1 MHSRENLQRFA
12 PFGSLESLLS
22 LPAFTKH
29 EHAAQP
35 DSRSDRQPKFD
46 NDPTEFFVCL
56 HAGAS
61 ELTF

>member
-1 MHSRENLQRFA
+1 MSM
-12 PFGSLESLLS
+12 LLS
-22 LPAFTKH
+22 LLPT
-29 EHAAQP
+29 